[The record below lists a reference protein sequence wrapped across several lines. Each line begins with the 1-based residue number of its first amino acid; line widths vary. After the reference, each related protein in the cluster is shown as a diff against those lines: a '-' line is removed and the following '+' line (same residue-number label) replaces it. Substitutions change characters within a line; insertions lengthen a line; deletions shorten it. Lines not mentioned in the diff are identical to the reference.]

1 MLNNISTVVCT
12 KRIRLDEAKT
22 ESQTDSPLVK
32 YFSQRTNVL
41 VYDQKHYLDLDPIPK
56 MKPTLADTFR

>member
-41 VYDQKHYLDLDPIPK
+41 VYDRNLYSGLDPIPK
-56 MKPTLADTFR
+56 MKPTLPDTFG